1 MIEKIGINFWGAAQ
15 CWNEKKVMHLIFELG
30 TLRVNESDTQI
41 RNDFN
46 FTTNC
51 YFNTILV
58 SVCPQANEFILS
70 LFVPQVSKPA
80 SAMRLYIYKFRN

>member
-70 LFVPQVSKPA
+70 LFFFAPGIKTCVCDASLYLQV
-80 SAMRLYIYKFRN
+80 